1 MDANSS
7 QHNMCGCE
15 GGAYEEGRGNRGAA
29 GLTGGGQ
36 AGAGGGAAPARGG
49 LQGAASAAGAIATC

>member
-1 MDANSS
+1 MC
-7 QHNMCGCE
+7 QMCGFE
-15 GGAYEEGRGNRGAA
+15 GGAYEEGQGNRGAA
-29 GLTGGGQ
+29 ELAGGGQ